1 MNRTLARSSVLLLGL
16 LAVLPTGPMT
26 APLAAQ
32 ETQAPAKPTRKSGTI
47 FKAEIDQLVD
57 GLRQHARQQGNAP
70 LGGASLVA
78 SAQVLTAMANCHRRY
93 HVSDGPVVKPT
104 LNAFFQSRGADGS
117 FGAGDTMEKAQATA
131 WIADALAAIDPDG
144 TRTEVDAAR
153 TWLARNKQEVPSWGS
168 LVRTTLESVRA
179 DWYPQDIGKSY
190 AQAANELLG
199 KQPFDATAAVP
210 LLVQLVACQVAN
222 RELDKATQPAAAP
235 WSDAQQKAFDWLLAQ
250 QEGGIFSFQMGAQ
263 KFPDPGFT
271 SLGLQALLTKP
282 AAVRTKKE
290 SDVLEQGLRW
300 LLSQQ
305 NEDGSFG
312 KQNTN
317 YVTCVAVGALARW
330 EAVEVK
336 PALLRAQSYILA
348 IQNVERNGYQRA
360 DRDYGSIGYGGD
372 QRGDLSN
379 LQFALEALRVS
390 GLPADHEAFAKAMV
404 FLHRTQNLKSVNE
417 FSGKVPDDE
426 GNLIQVTSG
435 DDGGSAYYP
444 GNSPMGY
451 VDLPDGTKL
460 PRSYGSMTYALLKSY
475 TLAGVRGDDPRVQ
488 AAVRWLQSNWTLEE
502 NPGADPRLGEKAR
515 WQGWY
520 YYFMVMAQ
528 ALDAAGIA
536 DLRTTDKDGKESVL
550 DWRKELRTFLV
561 AQQQADGSWRNQ
573 KNDRWYEGI
582 EVIGTCY
589 AMLALEKCR

>member
-1 MNRTLARSSVLLLGL
+1 MNGSLARSSLLLLGL
-16 LAVLPTGPMT
+16 LAGLP
-26 APLAAQ
+26 AQ
-32 ETQAPAKPTRKSGTI
+32 DAEAPAKPTRKTGVI
-47 FKAEIDQLVD
+47 FKSEIDQLVD
-57 GLRQHARQQGNAP
+57 GLRQNARQQANGS
-70 LGGASLVA
+70 LGGASLA
-78 SAQVLTAMANCHRRY
+78 DSAQVLTAMAYCHRRY

-104 LNAFFQSRGADGS
+104 LAVLFQSRGADGS
-117 FGAGDTMEKAQATA
+117 FGTGDMAEKAQATA
-131 WIADALAAIDPDG
+131 WVADALAAIDPDG

-153 TWLARNKQEVPSWGS
+153 TWLARNRQEVASWDA
-168 LVRTTLESVRA
+168 LVRTTIESVRA
-179 DWYPQDIGKSY
+179 DWYPQDIGKPAARA
-190 AQAANELLG
+190 AQALLA
-199 KQPFDATAAVP
+199 KQPFDAAGSVP

-222 RELDKATQPAAAP
+222 RELDKSAPPVSAP
-235 WSDAQQKAFDWLLAQ
+235 WSTRQQQAFDWLLRQ
-250 QEGGIFSFQMGAQ
+250 QQDGVFSFQMGDQ

-282 AAVRTKKE
+282 VAQRTKAE
-290 SDVLEQGLRW
+290 SDTVEKGLRW

-312 KQNTN
+312 RQNTN

-330 EAVEVK
+330 DAAEVK

-348 IQNVERNGYQRA
+348 IQNIERNGYQRA

-379 LQFALEALRVS
+379 LQFALEALRLS
-390 GLPADHEAFAKAMV
+390 GLPSDHEAFAKAMV

-451 VDLPDGTKL
+451 VDLPDGTKI

-488 AAVRWLQSNWTLEE
+488 ACVRWLQGNWTLAE
-502 NPGADPRLGEKAR
+502 NPGADPKLGEKVR

-520 YYFMVMAQ
+520 YYFMVLAQ
-528 ALDAAGIA
+528 ALDASGI
-536 DLRTTDKDGKESVL
+536 DELKGTDKDGKEVVI
-550 DWRKELRTFLV
+550 DWRKELKAHLGSL
-561 AQQQADGSWRNQ
+561 QLPDGSWKNQ
-573 KNDRWYEGI
+573 KNDRWYEGV